1 MQNVILTSI
10 PLKELTDLLQEIVKV
25 EMAQFVPQ
33 PHPQPIAAQHT
44 DLLTRKEAAQLLGV
58 SLPTLHRWTQQH
70 VLTGYRIN
78 TRVRYK
84 RAEVEQGLKTI
95 CVHNQKKGGI
105 RWKT

>member
-10 PLKELTDLLQEIVKV
+10 PLKELADLLQEIIKV

-33 PHPQPIAAQHT
+33 SHPQPTAAQHS

-84 RAEVEQGLKTI
+84 RAELEQGLKTI
-95 CVHNQKKGGI
+95 CIHNQKRGI
-105 RWKT
+105 